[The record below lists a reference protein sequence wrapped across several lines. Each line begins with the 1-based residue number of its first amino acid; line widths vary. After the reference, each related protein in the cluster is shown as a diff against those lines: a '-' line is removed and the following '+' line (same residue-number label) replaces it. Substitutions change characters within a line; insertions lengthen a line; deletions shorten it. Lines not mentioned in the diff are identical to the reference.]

1 MAAAIDAGAHAPEF
15 CLPATDGG
23 VVRFTRGGGEDTF
36 LLFWKSTCP
45 NSRAL
50 VPKLADV
57 FRAHPNAAARVVG
70 VAVGTDTCETAAEFQ
85 QATGFTFPTGVDE
98 QGEVRTSYQLKR
110 VPSVILVDPT
120 GIVLRKY
127 IGNRDEFAP
136 AVDTALDAIEK
147 GISIPSYDL
156 EGGG

>member
-23 VVRFTRGGGEDTF
+23 VVRFTRGGDEHTF
-36 LLFWKSTCP
+36 IVFWKSSCQYC
-45 NSRAL
+45 RAM
-50 VPKLADV
+50 VPQLAEV
-57 FRAHPNAAARVVG
+57 FRRHPNTAARVIG
-70 VAVGTDTCETAAEFQ
+70 VAVGSDTCETAAEFQ
-85 QATGFTFPTGVDE
+85 KATGFTFPTGVDD
-98 QGEVRTSYQLKR
+98 QSEVRVNYQLNR
-110 VPSVILVDPT
+110 VPTVILADPS

-127 IGNRDEFAP
+127 IGARDEFAP